1 MDPKMQRP
9 EPKNRLETGG
19 QESNGRSI
27 ARDEAMKRII
37 KQHPQR
43 DIPRVESI
51 EPPGAP
57 ETPKAPEAPE
67 APPKE

>member
-1 MDPKMQRP
+1 MDPKTQRP
-9 EPKNRLETGG
+9 EPRKMLETGG

-43 DIPRVESI
+43 DIPRVESV
-51 EPPGAP
+51 EPP
-57 ETPKAPEAPE
+57 EAPEAPE

>member
-1 MDPKMQRP
+1 MDPKTQRP
-9 EPKNRLETGG
+9 EPKNTVETGG

-51 EPPGAP
+51 D
-57 ETPKAPEAPE
+57 APEAPE
-67 APPKE
+67 APETPEAPPKG